1 MNVERSV
8 RLVNKLGLHVRPSAK
23 IVETV
28 SKYNSEVTITN
39 GSQQANAKS
48 IIELLTLAASYDSLV
63 VIKAEG
69 PDADKVA
76 NEIEHVIKSKF
87 GEE

>member
-28 SKYNSEVTITN
+28 TKYGSEVLISN
-39 GSQQANAKS
+39 GAQQANAKS
-48 IIELLTLAASYDSLV
+48 IIELLTLAAAYDSLV
-63 VIKAEG
+63 TIKAEG
-69 PDADKVA
+69 PDADKVVD
-76 NEIEHVIKSKF
+76 EIEQVIKSKF